1 MDDNW
6 ISVEEAAKISGYH
19 PEHIRRLIRGGKV
32 KGRKFSIVWQVDRS
46 SFYAYLDEQK
56 RAKRP
61 SSNM

>member
-32 KGRKFSIVWQVDRS
+32 KGRKFSIVWQVDRA
-46 SFYAYLDEQK
+46 SFYAYLEEQN
-56 RAKRP
+56 RAK
-61 SSNM
+61 NTLENL